1 MTTTNDEYIVV
12 ESNASQCARILDYL
26 KKGLTLTSLEALR
39 LFGCMR
45 LASRI
50 HDLRDRGN
58 NIIVERTTTK
68 SGKRVAQYRLVQ

>member
-1 MTTTNDEYIVV
+1 MNTNDEYIVE
-12 ESNASQCARILDYL
+12 ESNASQCNRILEHL
-26 KKGLTLTSLEALR
+26 KKGLALTSLEALR